1 MITVL
6 IIGLITLGLFLAQRE
21 LYHKYWNHRVYASVA
36 FESDGIACGEP
47 SAVIEVV
54 ENAPEIEPISDSKK
68 ELWKFVIQIII
79 SILTAVLTALGATSC
94 VAHM

>member
-21 LYHKYWNHRVYASVA
+21 LYHKYWNHRVYASVS

-54 ENAPEIEPISDSKK
+54 ENRKHLPLPTDSI
-68 ELWKFVIQIII
+68 VRR
-79 SILTAVLTALGATSC
+79 
-94 VAHM
+94 